1 MPGPCH
7 CDKRQFLIPGIG
19 RDRESEEGP
28 IGSFGLV
35 WHGWTVAR
43 SSHHGP
49 SHGTDH
55 LRRGRTDQPAHT
67 PRSTEMIYVV
77 KGSIYI
83 GFVATD
89 NRLYDGVLE
98 ECHAA
103 ILPHGLLHFS
113 LNVGKGQAEVIA
125 SFNSENP
132 GLQYAPNAL
141 FGSSDIGTVV
151 LDKGFGINEKT
162 VKSLSRLSSRP
173 SSATPRCIANLQ
185 HLVQSCLAVRL

>member
-77 KGSIYI
+77 KGSIHI

-132 GLQYAPNAL
+132 GLRMTCSAAPTLATSCSTR
-141 FGSSDIGTVV
+141 GSGSM
-151 LDKGFGINEKT
+151 
-162 VKSLSRLSSRP
+162 RRQSSR
-173 SSATPRCIANLQ
+173 SQGSVQGQVRQ
-185 HLVQSCLAVRL
+185 HLDALQI